1 MRLLVEEC
9 FRHSKAV
16 GGTSAGQAVLE
27 SAGVAADAPGVVV
40 ADDPEAAWEQLAE
53 LLPAHRVWDRFPAA
67 LA

>member
-1 MRLLVEEC
+1 MDI
-9 FRHSKAV
+9 KPV
-16 GGTSAGQAVLE
+16 GGAVRVLF
-27 SAGVAADAPGVVV
+27 DGVVV